1 MNDIHRTDYKSAR
14 QGIQVELNLVLVV
27 RSEGR
32 YYLLLY
38 GQDNYWNDNSL
49 PYEIPDML
57 LEIPNTAYVFKS
69 NENTNVKRKHNP
81 NSRKESMV
89 PTAVVVAYRK
99 LKTME
104 NFTA

>member
-1 MNDIHRTDYKSAR
+1 
-14 QGIQVELNLVLVV
+14 
-27 RSEGR
+27 
-32 YYLLLY
+32 
-38 GQDNYWNDNSL
+38 
-49 PYEIPDML
+49 ML

-89 PTAVVVAYRK
+89 PTAVVVAYGK

>member
-1 MNDIHRTDYKSAR
+1 
-14 QGIQVELNLVLVV
+14 
-27 RSEGR
+27 
-32 YYLLLY
+32 
-38 GQDNYWNDNSL
+38 
-49 PYEIPDML
+49 ML

-69 NENTNVKRKHNP
+69 NENTNVKHNP

>member
-1 MNDIHRTDYKSAR
+1 
-14 QGIQVELNLVLVV
+14 
-27 RSEGR
+27 
-32 YYLLLY
+32 
-38 GQDNYWNDNSL
+38 L

-69 NENTNVKRKHNP
+69 NENVKRKHNP

-89 PTAVVVAYRK
+89 PIAVVVAYRK
-99 LKTME
+99 LKTVE

>member
-1 MNDIHRTDYKSAR
+1 M
-14 QGIQVELNLVLVV
+14 
-27 RSEGR
+27 
-32 YYLLLY
+32 
-38 GQDNYWNDNSL
+38 

-89 PTAVVVAYRK
+89 PTAVVVACLSEVENNGKFHR
-99 LKTME
+99 LKVDTYGGGRLRQL
-104 NFTA
+104 